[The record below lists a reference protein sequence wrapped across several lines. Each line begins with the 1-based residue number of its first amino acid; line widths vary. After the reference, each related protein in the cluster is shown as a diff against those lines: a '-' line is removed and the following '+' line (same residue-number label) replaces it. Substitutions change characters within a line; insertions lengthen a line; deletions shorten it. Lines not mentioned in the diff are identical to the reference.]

1 MWLLRTN
8 SSWAPIFPRIILALT
23 FIPAGWSKLTD
34 FQSKALSW
42 QLNFGFEYWQTGV
55 AVFVEFFGGLAI
67 LLGLLTRP
75 AAFGVIVV
83 MLVGIWVAHLD
94 SGFYP
99 TYDTYGYNLKYYP
112 FLYGSLHEYTTNFQQ
127 TSRLENNYFV
137 KLFIH
142 KN

>member
-8 SSWAPIFPRIILALT
+8 SSWAPILPRIILALT
-23 FIPAGWSKLTD
+23 FINAGWPKLTD

-99 TYDTYGYNLKYYP
+99 TYDTYGYQLCLIGLSYVLCITGGGNL
-112 FLYGSLHEYTTNFQQ
+112 SLDKKF
-127 TSRLENNYFV
+127 F
-137 KLFIH
+137 
-142 KN
+142 

>member
-8 SSWAPIFPRIILALT
+8 SSWAPILPRIILALT
-23 FIPAGWSKLTD
+23 FINAGWPKLTD

-67 LLGLLTRP
+67 LFGLLTRP

-94 SGFYP
+94 NGYYP
-99 TYDTYGYNLKYYP
+99 TYDL
-112 FLYGSLHEYTTNFQQ
+112 SL
-127 TSRLENNYFV
+127 
-137 KLFIH
+137 IH
-142 KN
+142 I